1 MVKVKLRL
9 ALLVVCSMTEKATL
23 QTPVPATKTNQ
34 FQQLAVAPI
43 RNKRWEAPMPQTKNK
58 TVDPEQ
64 ASAAAQGLN
73 EGERITKSD

>member
-1 MVKVKLRL
+1 
-9 ALLVVCSMTEKATL
+9 
-23 QTPVPATKTNQ
+23 
-34 FQQLAVAPI
+34 
-43 RNKRWEAPMPQTKNK
+43 MPQTKNK